1 MRKLS
6 IALRLLLITLVFSS
20 TQLFSQSKN
29 DKIKVGKVGKE
40 NITYG
45 ELKNNYTR
53 GSADSPTLL
62 QLEEFL
68 PIYLNYKAKIQNAK
82 DLGYFE
88 DPELLSEY
96 EIYAKQAAYSYWLE
110 NRIKPTEFEEYYKKA
125 GSEVKSQHVL
135 ISVSED
141 ASPQDTLKAYNSLI
155 EARNKYLAG
164 QATMEELNQQYSS
177 TRQGQL
183 MGGDLPWFGVGT
195 TVAPFEEAIYSLDI
209 DEISMPVRTQ
219 FGYHII
225 LLTGKRESVPA
236 RNVSHIFLRAEPKE
250 NLEKINDIYSNLEKG
265 LPWVVA
271 TADYSQDKLSSEKSG
286 NIGWVKFGRN
296 FNSDF
301 VDVIM
306 KVDPSLPYSKP
317 IKTVYGYHI
326 FKIDSVETFKS
337 DDERKESFMKEFLS
351 SPNFKKSNSF
361 VLSWMKDNYSYK
373 PNMPVLKNY
382 ISFISSKDTTRFK
395 AISNPTNSSEK
406 LFSVHNETINVG
418 DYHKFIVENY
428 GSARAIEYRNE
439 WLDAYVDKV
448 IDEQLIPLVVKEFPE
463 FEKQLYNYKVGLSVY
478 KINDDNIWGSAN
490 VDSSALWKIYNEN
503 PTEYSFKERS
513 YYYLL
518 SSNDSTLLDAVDFVK
533 AGNEPDSIRAYYPK
547 VAVLRDSSGIQ
558 NEEYHDMLANLKPST
573 FSKEFEYKKR
583 KSYLYLNDILP
594 ARKMTFDE
602 SFNRLLAT
610 YQPEREKN
618 WNAKLHN
625 KYKVKADLK
634 NLRKAFKEEHSN

>member
-40 NITYG
+40 TITYG

-53 GSADSPTLL
+53 GSDETPTLS

-96 EIYAKQAAYSYWLE
+96 ELYAKQAAYSYWLE

-135 ISVSED
+135 ISVSEG

-155 EARNKYLAG
+155 EARNKFLAG
-164 QATMEELNQQYSS
+164 EATMEELNQQYSS

-195 TVAPFEEAIYSLDI
+195 TVGPFEDAIYSLDV

-219 FGYHII
+219 FGYHLIH
-225 LLTGKRESVPA
+225 LTDKRASVPA

-250 NLEKINDIYSNLEKG
+250 NLDQINTIYNDLEKG

-271 TADYSQDKLSSEKSG
+271 AADYSHDKLSSEKEG
-286 NIGWVKFGRN
+286 NIGWVKYGRN

-326 FKIDSVETFKS
+326 FKIDSVETFKNEE
-337 DDERKESFMKEFLS
+337 ERKDSFMKEFLTS
-351 SPNFKKSNSF
+351 SNFKKSNTY
-361 VLSWMKDNYSYK
+361 VLGWMKDNYRVK
-373 PNMPVLKNY
+373 PNETALNNY
-382 ISFISSKDTTRFK
+382 IVFISGQDTTKLK
-395 AISNPTNSSEK
+395 AVSSPNNSSEK
-406 LFSVHNETINVG
+406 LFSFQNTSKTIG
-418 DYHKFIVENY
+418 DFHKFLVENY
-428 GSARAIEYRNE
+428 GSAKAIEYREE
-439 WLDAYVDKV
+439 WLTAFIDKV
-448 IDEQLIPLVVKEFPE
+448 IDEQLIPIVIKEFPE

-490 VDSSALWKIYNEN
+490 VDSSALWNIYNAN
-503 PTEYSFKERS
+503 PDEYSFKERS
-513 YYYLL
+513 FYYLL
-518 SSNDSTLLDAVDFVK
+518 SSNDSTLIDAVDFVK
-533 AGNEPDSIRAYYPK
+533 SGNEPDSIRAYYPK

-558 NEEYHDMLANLKPST
+558 NEEYHDTLVKLKPGA
-573 FSKEFEYKKR
+573 FSEEFEYKKR
-583 KSYLYLNDILP
+583 KSYIYLSDVLP

-610 YQPEREKN
+610 YQPEREKI
-618 WNAKLHN
+618 WNDKLQK
-625 KYKVKADLK
+625 KYKIKADLK
-634 NLRKAFKEEHSN
+634 NLRKAYKKEYSN